1 MKNKNLNTGEANGV
15 PYVIAP
21 EKFMEHD
28 DYDTISL
35 TYYSD
40 NVLADEDN
48 EIIED
53 VEGVVGEDSLNHFGE
68 YEDDAVYV
76 RNDARKVDYEILLDQ
91 RKFSEICH

>member
-1 MKNKNLNTGEANGV
+1 
-15 PYVIAP
+15 
-21 EKFMEHD
+21 MEHD

-76 RNDARKVDYEILLDQ
+76 RNNARKVGSEKILRNLPLTCYVRWRNNDEK
-91 RKFSEICH
+91 RVD